1 LNLKKSMSEDKQL
14 DLFNEE
20 KRNKERTSID
30 RLFQDVKQ
38 YRNSSEFRKKLEFYT
53 NFPYLG
59 VYNAALVEQQRP
71 GARFVLT
78 AEKWKDEY
86 NRKIRSNARPVII
99 LLPFYPVEFL
109 FDISD
114 TKQIDKTRK
123 VDENIIIE
131 QIINHHLASCKSDVS
146 FYMKNLRENLPKY
159 GIHYNTDYQV
169 GSEMRAEIRLDQS
182 EKIYV
187 RVHKDRYVAHHSH
200 FVISVSSRADE
211 VEQLTKILHELG
223 HLFCH
228 HLAYPWW
235 KDRFYTREEK
245 EFEAE
250 TVSYLVAK
258 RLGISTPSIEYLSN
272 YVDKKGN
279 IPSIL
284 INRVFEAVDFI
295 EQLVKEPRDVTKCLL
310 YKKDEAFKEKVDK
323 EKELIKQEQV
333 KIKAN
338 KKSF

>member
-1 LNLKKSMSEDKQL
+1 MSEDKQL
-14 DLFNEE
+14 DLFDEE

-78 AEKWKDEY
+78 AEKWKEDY
-86 NRKIRSNARPVII
+86 NRKIKINARPVII
-99 LLPFYPVEFL
+99 LMPFYPVEFL

-123 VDENIIIE
+123 EDENFIIE
-131 QIINHHLASCKSDVS
+131 QIIKEHMATCKSDVS
-146 FYMKNLRENLPKY
+146 FYMKNLKENLPKY
-159 GIHYNTDYQV
+159 GIHYSIDYQV
-169 GSEMRAEIRLDQS
+169 GSQIHAEIRLDQS
-182 EKIYV
+182 EKMHIKV
-187 RVHKDRYVAHHSH
+187 NKDHYIEHHNH
-200 FVISVSSRADE
+200 FTISVSSRTDE
-211 VEQLTKILHELG
+211 VGQLARILHELG

-228 HLAYPWW
+228 HIAYPWW
-235 KDRFYTREEK
+235 KDRFYTKAEK

-258 RLGISTPSIEYLSN
+258 RLGIYTPSIEYLSN
-272 YVDKKGN
+272 YVDEKGN

-284 INRVFEAVDFI
+284 INRIFDAVDLI

-323 EKELIKQEQV
+323 EKELIKQEQA
-333 KIKAN
+333 KA
-338 KKSF
+338 KAAKESL

>member
-1 LNLKKSMSEDKQL
+1 MKMSEDKQL
-14 DLFNEE
+14 DLFDEE

-38 YRNSSEFRKKLEFYT
+38 YRNSAEFRKKLEFYT

-78 AEKWKDEY
+78 AEKWKEDY
-86 NRKIRSNARPVII
+86 NRKIKTNARPVII

-123 VDENIIIE
+123 EDENIIIE
-131 QIINHHLASCKSDVS
+131 RIINRHIASCQSEVG

-159 GIHYNTDYQV
+159 GIHYNSDYQV
-169 GSEMRAEIRLDQS
+169 GSEMRAEIRPDCS
-182 EKIYV
+182 EKMYV
-187 RVHKDRYVAHHSH
+187 KINKDHHVEHHNH
-200 FVISVSSRADE
+200 FTISVSSRADE
-211 VEQLTKILHELG
+211 VEQLAKILHELG

-228 HLAYPWW
+228 HIACSWW
-235 KDRFYTREEK
+235 KDRFYTKAEK

-258 RLGISTPSIEYLSN
+258 RLGIYTPSIEYLSY
-272 YVDKKGN
+272 YVDEKGN

-284 INRVFEAVDFI
+284 INRVFDAVDLI

-310 YKKDEAFKEKVDK
+310 YKNDEAFKEKVDK
-323 EKELIKQEQV
+323 EKELIKEELA
-333 KIKAN
+333 KKKAA
-338 KKSF
+338 KASL